1 MGCRISFPCP
11 PRKDNSSVASSSAP
25 ESSLLLGLHTVDFSR
40 LQVTRSAEQGGSVVV
55 CRGTSAA
62 LRGAGH

>member
-1 MGCRISFPCP
+1 MIRPFPG
-11 PRKDNSSVASSSAP
+11 RKDNSSVASSSAP

-40 LQVTRSAEQGGSVVV
+40 LQVTSSAERGGSVM

-62 LRGAGH
+62 VRGAGS